1 MVTGVP
7 GTPLDGVTA
16 KIVAVLTLKGTA
28 LDHDAP
34 CRTRADPD
42 MALDATVA
50 TICVSLQLATAPRAL
65 PSQTAPVGRR
75 PPRPHLHAPD
85 VGAGATEEGGVPDC
99 LTS

>member
-1 MVTGVP
+1 VTV
-7 GTPLDGVTA
+7 
-16 KIVAVLTLKGTA
+16 KIIAVLTLKGTA
-28 LDHDAP
+28 LDHAP
-34 CRTRADPD
+34 LCCTRALPEV
-42 MALDATVA
+42 ALDATVA

-85 VGAGATEEGGVPDC
+85 VGAGATEEGRAPDC